1 MHDNPRN
8 MTQRSSRRDAN
19 SLSIPFL
26 SPGAPGKQ
34 GGFPG
39 LDPRAG
45 QPAAEPPGRD
55 VWIGR
60 LRDALAARSS
70 QVLEVAEEGLRAWPA
85 DPEMLLL
92 AALTALAGN
101 LPERAL
107 ALLKRYGKRYV
118 PGKPVILLTGLA
130 LAQQGHFTRAWT
142 MLRADQLDTDRAALA
157 WFVGD
162 DVMEDWL
169 CARLREIRVERLRS
183 SRAGPQGRAQAR
195 LHDRPPPVTP
205 RQTKPP
211 AARLPARRLP
221 LSGSNGPPVVTPV
234 ATTPPSV
241 ADLPRLEA
249 RFDMTFELTNTD
261 AIEIAA
267 VAANLDPAPFHLRGE
282 LVRLSLFEGF
292 DELLCLPALQGVEA
306 HWYQVETVRKVLKQ
320 YRGRVLLADEVGLGK
335 TIEAGMV
342 LKEYILRGMAE
353 RILIL
358 TPASLVGQWRD
369 EMATKFGIDCVT
381 SHDPLLRGDPAAFWA
396 QPRVIASIAAAR
408 RKEQAEMLA
417 GLSYDVVV
425 VDEAHHL
432 RDQASAS
439 YRLVNGLQKRF
450 LLLLSATP
458 VQNSLLELYNL
469 LTLLQ
474 PGIFK
479 TQKEF
484 RSVYMVPGKPRE
496 PANRE
501 RLRDLMRGVMVR
513 NTRALAALNL
523 PRRQA
528 STLRVVPD
536 PAEAACY
543 DELSALVRE
552 VAANEG
558 QSGGGLSGGQGPHR
572 LSLQHLLAAAGSS
585 PAAATAAIARVAAR
599 FPADMR
605 WSGLLERT
613 RVITAGAKEAAL
625 LRLLARNPAEKK
637 LVFVHHRD
645 SMTHL
650 AERLGRQKTP
660 FALFSGDMTGPQK
673 DAAVEAFRDHVPVL
687 LCTESG
693 GEGRNLQFCNTLINF
708 DIPWNPMAIEQ
719 RIGRIDRIGQ
729 TREVFIFNLVTSG
742 TIEDAVLRILD
753 EKINMFELVV
763 GEVGAILG
771 EVDEQQE
778 FSTLV
783 LDAWLQGT
791 EQGRANAFA
800 QIENQL
806 LAARRDYDEVKQFD
820 DALFGNDLDAA

>member
-1 MHDNPRN
+1 
-8 MTQRSSRRDAN
+8 MTRASSRHSAATLDTGHP
-19 SLSIPFL
+19 SSDVPCFQ
-26 SPGAPGKQ
+26 PYV
-34 GGFPG
+34 PG
-39 LDPRAG
+39 LAAHPERPCAETGGRAW
-45 QPAAEPPGRD
+45 
-55 VWIGR
+55 WIER
-60 LRDALAARSS
+60 LRDALASRSP
-70 QVLEVAEEGLRAWPA
+70 QVREVAEEGLRFWPA
-85 DPEMLLL
+85 DPELLLL
-92 AALTALAGN
+92 AALAALALD

-107 ALLKRYGKRYV
+107 ILLKRYGKRYV
-118 PGKPVILLTGLA
+118 PGKPVTLLMALA
-130 LAQQGHFTRAWT
+130 LAQQRRFTHAWT
-142 MLRADQLDTDRAALA
+142 TLHAAGLDNDRTALA
-157 WFVGD
+157 WFVGEM
-162 DVMEDWL
+162 VMADWL
-169 CARLREIRVERLRS
+169 FARLREIRIERLR
-183 SRAGPQGRAQAR
+183 
-195 LHDRPPPVTP
+195 RPGHAPAVTRRGKP
-205 RQTKPP
+205 RIVHPS
-211 AARLPARRLP
+211 ASLPACE
-221 LSGSNGPPVVTPV
+221 GANGRQSPALAAVTQAV
-234 ATTPPSV
+234 V

-249 RFDMTFELTNTD
+249 RLDIAIELANPD
-261 AIEIAA
+261 AIDIAGA
-267 VAANLDPAPFHLRGE
+267 EADPMAFRLRGE

-342 LKEYILRGMAE
+342 LKEYMLRGMAE
-353 RILIL
+353 RVLIL

-369 EMATKFGIDCVT
+369 EMASKFGIEFAT
-381 SHDPLLRGDPAAFWA
+381 SHDPLLRSDPAAFWA
-396 QPRVIASIAAAR
+396 QPRVIASIATAR
-408 RKEQAEMLA
+408 RREQAELLA

-432 RDQASAS
+432 RDQTSAS
-439 YRLVNGLQKRF
+439 YRLVNHLQKRF

-501 RLRDLMRGVMVR
+501 RLRDLMRSVMVR
-513 NTRALAALNL
+513 NTRALAALRL

-528 STLRVVPD
+528 STLRAVPD
-536 PAEAACY
+536 SAEALCY
-543 DELSALVRE
+543 DELSTLARK
-552 VAANEG
+552 VAANVP
-558 QSGGGLSGGQGPHR
+558 GGQAQPHR

-585 PAAATAAIARVAAR
+585 PAAAAAAIARMAAR
-599 FPADMR
+599 FPENTH
-605 WSGLLERT
+605 WSGLLART
-613 RVITAGAKEAAL
+613 RAISVGAKEAAL
-625 LRLLARNPAEKK
+625 MRLLAQNPAEKK

-645 SMTHL
+645 TMTHL
-650 AERLGRQKTP
+650 ADRLGREKLP
-660 FALFSGDMTGPQK
+660 FAVFSGDMTGPQK
-673 DAAVEAFRDHVPVL
+673 DAAVAAFRDRVPLL

-729 TREVFIFNLVTSG
+729 TREVFIFNLVTAG

-778 FSTLV
+778 FSVLV
-783 LDAWLQGT
+783 LDAWLHGT
-791 EQGRANAFA
+791 EQARADAFA

-806 LAARRDYDEVKQFD
+806 LAARRDYDGVKQLD
-820 DALFGNDLDAA
+820 EALFGSELDAA

>member
-1 MHDNPRN
+1 
-8 MTQRSSRRDAN
+8 MTQQSSRRGVDTV
-19 SLSIPFL
+19 STLGP
-26 SPGAPGKQ
+26 SPRGHVGQALLPGI
-34 GGFPG
+34 
-39 LDPRAG
+39 DPRPD
-45 QPAAEPPGRD
+45 QPAAERPGRD
-55 VWIGR
+55 FWTGR
-60 LRDALAARSS
+60 LRAALASRSA
-70 QVLEVAEEGLRAWPA
+70 QALEVAEEGLRAWPV

-92 AALTALAGN
+92 AALTTLASGR
-101 LPERAL
+101 PERAL
-107 ALLKRYGKRYV
+107 SLLKRYGKRYV
-118 PGKPVILLTGLA
+118 PGKPVSLLIALA
-130 LAQQGHFTRAWT
+130 LAQQGHFAQAWT
-142 MLRADQLDTDRAALA
+142 MLQAEKLDTDRAAMA

-169 CARLREIRVERLRS
+169 YARLREIRLERLLIHGPAQARPRAGASPVSPRQAKSPSARPPS
-183 SRAGPQGRAQAR
+183 SRAQPIAAVA
-195 LHDRPPPVTP
+195 PV
-205 RQTKPP
+205 
-211 AARLPARRLP
+211 LPAI
-221 LSGSNGPPVVTPV
+221 
-234 ATTPPSV
+234 

-249 RFDMTFELTNTD
+249 RFDIAFELANPD
-261 AIEIAA
+261 AIDIAGA
-267 VAANLDPAPFHLRGE
+267 EADPDPDPFHLRGE
-282 LVRLSLFEGF
+282 LVRLSLFGGF

-369 EMATKFGIDCVT
+369 EMATKFGIDCAT
-381 SHDPLLRGDPAAFWA
+381 SHAPLLRSDPARFWA
-396 QPRVIASIAAAR
+396 QPRVIASIAVAR

-417 GLSYDVVV
+417 ALSYDVVV

-439 YRLVNGLQKRF
+439 YRLVSNLQKRF

-501 RLRDLMRGVMVR
+501 RLRDLMRSVMVR
-513 NTRALAALNL
+513 NTRALAALRM
-523 PRRQA
+523 PRRHA
-528 STLRVVPD
+528 STLRAVPEA
-536 PAEAACY
+536 AEAACY
-543 DELSALVRE
+543 DELTALVRE
-552 VAANEG
+552 VAAIGG
-558 QSGGGLSGGQGPHR
+558 QPGAGPSGGQGQHR

-585 PAAATAAIARVAAR
+585 PAASAAAIARTAER
-599 FPADMR
+599 YPGDTR
-605 WSGLLERT
+605 WTALLART
-613 RVITAGAKEAAL
+613 RAITAGAKEAAL
-625 LRLLARNPAEKK
+625 LRLLAQNPAEKK

-650 AERLGRQKTP
+650 ADRLSRQKTP
-660 FALFSGDMTGPQK
+660 FALFSGDMSGPRK
-673 DAAVEAFRDHVPVL
+673 DAAVEAFRDRVPVL
-687 LCTESG
+687 LSTESG

-771 EVDEQQE
+771 EVDEQRE

-791 EQGRANAFA
+791 EQARADAFA
-800 QIENQL
+800 QLENQL
-806 LAARRDYDEVKQFD
+806 LAARREYDGVKQLD
-820 DALFGNDLDAA
+820 EALFGNDLDAA